1 MSICR
6 EALRA
11 IYYPLK
17 RMMDYRGY
25 KRFTKEST
33 IQVQDT
39 KETIR
44 YILENHVSVSRF
56 GDGEYMVMNKK
67 GNGFQNPD
75 NNLGERLKEVLNSN
89 LPNHIVC
96 LPYAFVNTGQ
106 MTNDAKNFWFPFCGS
121 YRDFILNTTN
131 SQKVYY
137 DTNFTRFY
145 MDMKDKSGVGNVV
158 EQLKRIWNER
168 SVFIIEGKY
177 SCLGIGNDLFDNAK
191 SIRRIICPSQ
201 NAFSKYDEILETATK
216 IIPKEC
222 LILSALGMTAT
233 VLCYDLSKRGYQAI
247 DIGHVDIEYSWF
259 RMRAKKKCPV
269 PGKAVNEISNTP
281 KEECSDK
288 GYKQSIAAVIQ

>member
-6 EALRA
+6 EALRS

-17 RMMDYRGY
+17 RMMDYSGY

-75 NNLGERLKEVLNSN
+75 KRLGDRLKEVLNSN

-96 LPYAFVNTGQ
+96 LPYAFVSTKQ

-121 YRDFILNTTN
+121 YKDFILKTTN
-131 SQKVYY
+131 PEKTYY

-145 MDMKDKSGVGNVV
+145 MDMKDKSKVNYIV
-158 EQLKRIWNER
+158 EQLKKIWEGR
-168 SVFIIEGKY
+168 PVFIIEGRY

-233 VLCYDLSKRGYQAI
+233 VLCYDLSQRGYQAI
-247 DIGHVDIEYSWF
+247 DIGHIDIEYSWF
-259 RMRAKKKCPV
+259 RMGAKKKCPV
-269 PGKAVNEISNTP
+269 PGKAVNEISNMP
-281 KEECSDK
+281 KKECSDN
-288 GYKQSIAAVIQ
+288 GYKQSIIAVIQ